1 MSTTVWSST
10 GGTTVTQSLADQA
23 AASATAAASSAIAAE
38 TSATAAAASAT
49 SAAIAASGLKI
60 SSDDT
65 TGGVLEDKLIAG
77 TGVSFTT
84 NNGGGNETRTI
95 NVSGFQAT
103 DATLTALAGLT
114 VSADEMIYAT
124 GSDAFATSS
133 ITSAGRALLDD
144 ADAAAMRATLSAQES
159 DATLTALA
167 GVSVSADQMIY
178 ATGSD
183 AFATTGLS
191 AAGRALLDD
200 ADAAAQRQT
209 LSAQEA
215 DATLTALAGV
225 SVGADQ
231 LIYATGSDAFAT
243 TSLTAA
249 ARALLDDSDV
259 ATMRGTLGLGTA
271 ATSASS
277 AFLASASPSVSSG
290 TLTLTSSG
298 LTFSDGTTQTSASS
312 GGGSSLTVAEEGSD
326 LSTAA
331 TKLDFVGSGV
341 TASGTGATKTIT
353 IPGATSG
360 ITVQDEG
367 SSLSTLSTTLNF
379 VGSGVT
385 ASGTGAT
392 KTITI
397 SGGGGGSM
405 SDLSDDASP
414 SLGGNLDTAGFDIVT
429 ASNANLDLAPNGTG
443 YVVVRGNT
451 NSGKLMLNCENNSH
465 GVSIASP
472 PHSAN
477 ATYDLTLPTSLSA
490 GALYT
495 SSAGQLST
503 GDLPV
508 ADGGTGASDQA
519 GAQQNL
525 GLQIGTDIL
534 AYDAGLNSIA
544 GLTTAADKMIYTTG
558 SDTYAVTTITAAGRA
573 ILDDVDVSA
582 QKATLGLEIGTDI
595 LAYDAGLN
603 SIAGLTT
610 AADKMIYTTGSDTYA
625 VATLSSTARNLLD
638 DGDVATM
645 RTTLGL
651 GTMATAATSDY
662 LALAGGTLTGQLI
675 AHSTGLQFSD
685 GTTQTTAA
693 SAGVS
698 TGKAIAMAMVFG

>member
-23 AASATAAASSAIAAE
+23 ATSATAAASSATLAA
-38 TSATAAAASAT
+38 TSATEAAASAT
-49 SAAIAASGLKI
+49 SAANAATGLKV
-60 SSDDT
+60 SSDDQSPST
-65 TGGVLEDKLIAG
+65 LEDKLIAG

-84 NNGGGNETRTI
+84 NNSGANETRTI

-114 VSADEMIYAT
+114 VSADQLIYAT

-133 ITSAGRALLDD
+133 ITS
-144 ADAAAMRATLSAQES
+144 
-159 DATLTALA
+159 
-167 GVSVSADQMIY
+167 
-178 ATGSD
+178 
-183 AFATTGLS
+183 
-191 AAGRALLDD
+191 AGRALLDD

-243 TSLTAA
+243 ASLTSAG
-249 ARALLDDSDV
+249 RALIDDSDV

-298 LTFSDGTTQTSASS
+298 LTFSDGTTQTTASS
-312 GGGSSLTVAEEGSD
+312 GGG
-326 LSTAA
+326 
-331 TKLDFVGSGV
+331 
-341 TASGTGATKTIT
+341 
-353 IPGATSG
+353 
-360 ITVQDEG
+360 
-367 SSLSTLSTTLNF
+367 
-379 VGSGVT
+379 
-385 ASGTGAT
+385 
-392 KTITI
+392 
-397 SGGGGGSM
+397 GGGG
-405 SDLSDDASP
+405 LSNVVDDTSP
-414 SLGGNLDTAGFDIVT
+414 ELGGNLDVLARSIVSSSGRDI
-429 ASNANLDLAPNGTG
+429 SLSPDGTG
-443 YVVVRGNT
+443 SVIIKGGT
-451 NSGKLMLNCENNSH
+451 AAAKLQLECEQGSH
-465 GVSIASP
+465 STSIQSP
-472 PHSAN
+472 PHSAS
-477 ATYDLTLPTSLSA
+477 ADYTLTLPTSLSA

-495 SSAGQLST
+495 SSGGQLST

-525 GLQIGTDIL
+525 GLQIGTNIL

-573 ILDDVDVSA
+573 ILDDADASA

-625 VATLSSTARNLLD
+625 VADLSAQARSLLD
-638 DGDVATM
+638 DADAAAM

-662 LALAGGTLTGQLI
+662 LALAGGTLSGTLV
-675 AHSTGLQFSD
+675 AHSSGVQFSD

-693 SAGVS
+693 TAGVS